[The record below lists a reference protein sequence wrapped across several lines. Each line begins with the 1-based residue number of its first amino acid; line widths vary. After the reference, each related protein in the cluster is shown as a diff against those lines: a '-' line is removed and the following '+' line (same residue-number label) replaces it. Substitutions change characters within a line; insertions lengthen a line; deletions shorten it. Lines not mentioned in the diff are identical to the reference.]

1 VNYLKE
7 DKLDEPQIFLISNNN
22 SSEYD
27 FPILMDTLINDLPAQ
42 KCHNFTLS
50 LPNVTEAAIDR
61 KRESLR
67 QFIWLEALKAGTLVT
82 ISTVG
87 IIMDNDLEKL
97 ETILNH
103 YQALFGVDDV
113 SLEVFAKDLQ
123 VPVEQLKEIIKSPT
137 LLKTKNEE
145 TIGGKSFEIFVDI
158 CFS

>member
-1 VNYLKE
+1 VNSFKE
-7 DKLDEPQIFLISNNN
+7 NKLDKLQIFLISNNN

-27 FPILMDTLINDLPAQ
+27 FPILMDTLIKDLPAQ
-42 KCHNFTLS
+42 KRHIFMLS

-87 IIMDNDLEKL
+87 IIKDNDLEKL
-97 ETILNH
+97 EANLNH
-103 YQALFGVDDV
+103 YRTFFGVDDV

-137 LLKTKNEE
+137 
-145 TIGGKSFEIFVDI
+145 F
-158 CFS
+158 

>member
-1 VNYLKE
+1 
-7 DKLDEPQIFLISNNN
+7 
-22 SSEYD
+22 
-27 FPILMDTLINDLPAQ
+27 MDTLIIDLLAQ
-42 KCHNFTLS
+42 KHHIFMCSLS
-50 LPNVTEAAIDR
+50 NITEAAIKR

-67 QFIWLEALKAGTLVT
+67 QFIWLEALKAGTLAT

-87 IIMDNDLEKL
+87 IIKDNDLEKL

-137 LLKTKNEE
+137 
-145 TIGGKSFEIFVDI
+145 F
-158 CFS
+158 